1 MRQKGKGRSIY
12 CGYSL
17 AHQPLSTAVVPF
29 LAIIPFSHHKLSVNT
44 AKSVTQPCSI
54 QLYFDAFHLLKLS
67 NLTFKN
73 ILIICS
79 RFDFSGISNV
89 RIKLLSKYSISRMYK
104 NPNILLMWRTY
115 FIFFLNPFPA
125 SLVIKHIQNILNS
138 FHITTRFWE
147 DDIFSVS
154 VTKYIKKLMFGWHYW
169 QPC

>member
-29 LAIIPFSHHKLSVNT
+29 LAIIPFSHHKLSVNI

-89 RIKLLSKYSISRMYK
+89 HIKLLSKYPISRMYK
-104 NPNILLMWRTY
+104 NHNYLTDVENL
-115 FIFFLNPFPA
+115 FHFLSQPI
-125 SLVIKHIQNILNS
+125 SCQSGYQTH
-138 FHITTRFWE
+138 
-147 DDIFSVS
+147 
-154 VTKYIKKLMFGWHYW
+154 TKYT
-169 QPC
+169 